1 LITSNTLSQTAFNK
15 KKVDHVYLTQG
26 LNDTGFATSDIKA
39 SKAIPFNANIRV
51 QRSFILNFGDT
62 LENTWCQVEDCYL
75 SQFRLNGL
83 RTIALF
89 SGRGTLIYTITYGSE
104 KDLPADLRRAVKSE
118 YYDYTMT
125 ITIELKQDNRDI
137 WYVELDTPKDHITV
151 RLEDGGMEE
160 VNQFQKNIKL
170 IKLLH

>member
-1 LITSNTLSQTAFNK
+1 
-15 KKVDHVYLTQG
+15 
-26 LNDTGFATSDIKA
+26 
-39 SKAIPFNANIRV
+39 
-51 QRSFILNFGDT
+51 
-62 LENTWCQVEDCYL
+62 
-75 SQFRLNGL
+75 
-83 RTIALF
+83 LF